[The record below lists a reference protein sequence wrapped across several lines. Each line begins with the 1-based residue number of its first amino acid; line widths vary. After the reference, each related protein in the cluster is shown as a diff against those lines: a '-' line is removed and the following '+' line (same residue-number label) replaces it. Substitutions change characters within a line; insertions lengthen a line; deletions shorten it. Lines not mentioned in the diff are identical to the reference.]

1 MAKSLKS
8 LAKIFKP
15 KKGLKRSR
23 NSITIPFPRL
33 KSLSLNMYLVFVIV
47 IFAFILGML
56 TIKVLDLQ
64 QQVNVSKDASAAVA
78 QNGGSTLPSV
88 APSPAAPVNV
98 AVGNYP
104 ARGNDNAKVT
114 VIE

>member
-33 KSLSLNMYLVFVIV
+33 KSLPLNTYLVFVIV

-64 QQVNVSKDASAAVA
+64 QQVNNTQNTNAQTAQAA
-78 QNGGSTLPSV
+78 QPGGNTMPSTPP
-88 APSPAAPVNV
+88 APAGPVNV

-104 ARGNDNAKVT
+104 IK
-114 VIE
+114 